1 MSAKKSQ
8 TPAREKMP
16 SKAQLALL
24 KSIGDG
30 FVYQQQ
36 LPPWDW
42 YPLNDSIVGE
52 KILGKTLNSCIRADF
67 LRRTLFHRYR
77 ISVLGREVVKQM
89 EGR

>member
-1 MSAKKSQ
+1 MSVKCTKA
-8 TPAREKMP
+8 PERGKMP

-42 YPLNDSIVGE
+42 YTLNDFIVRE
-52 KILGKTLNSCIRADF
+52 KILGRTLNSCIRAGF
-67 LRRTLFHRYR
+67 LSRTLFHRYR
-77 ISVLGREVVKQM
+77 ISILGREVLKQM
-89 EGR
+89 EGK